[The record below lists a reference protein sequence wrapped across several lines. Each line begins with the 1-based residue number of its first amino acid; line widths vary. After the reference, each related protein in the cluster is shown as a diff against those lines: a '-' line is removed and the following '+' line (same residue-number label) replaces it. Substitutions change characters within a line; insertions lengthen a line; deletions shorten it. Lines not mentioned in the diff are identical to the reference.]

1 MAKRLV
7 VVKKGSLGWVVF
19 NRPQV
24 KNAFDLEMWKEV
36 PRTIANVAEDPEI
49 RVILLRGE
57 GGHFGAG
64 ADIKELLEYAREPLL
79 AQVYAGAVN
88 RCFAAMGK
96 VEKPIIAVVEGYAL
110 GGGAMVAT
118 ACDLRLVSKKA
129 TVGIPL
135 PRLGLAVEP
144 SGIKRLI
151 ETVGLAWASK
161 FLLTADLIPIGDL
174 KASGWASVVADEEKV
189 EEEAIALGERIM
201 QNFPMAIQM
210 TKRIM
215 GQWLTPSYLRDTKI
229 LREAFSRCMLGDE
242 FKEGARA
249 FMEKRKPNSHG

>member
-1 MAKRLV
+1 MARRLI
-7 VVKKGSLGWVVF
+7 VVKEGPLGWVVF

-24 KNAFDLEMWKEV
+24 KNAFDLEMWREV
-36 PRTIANVAEDPEI
+36 PAAVIEAARDPDI

-64 ADIKELLEYAREPLL
+64 ADIRELLDYAGDPLL
-79 AQVYAGAVN
+79 AQTYAGTVN
-88 RCFAAMGK
+88 RCFSDIGK
-96 VEKPIIAVVEGYAL
+96 VEKPIIALVEGYAL

-118 ACDLRLVSKKA
+118 ACDLRVVSKKA
-129 TVGIPL
+129 VVGIPL

-144 SGIKRLI
+144 LGIKRLI

-161 FLLTADLIPIGDL
+161 FLLTADPIPMKEL
-174 KASGWASVVADEEKV
+174 KASGWASVTTNEGDMGKET
-189 EEEAIALGERIM
+189 IALARRIM
-201 QNFPMAIQM
+201 QNSPMAIKM
-210 TKRIM
+210 TKRII
-215 GQWLTPSYLRDTKI
+215 GQWLIPSHLRDTKI

-249 FMEKRKPNSHG
+249 FLEKRKPNFLG